1 MAGEWIPYDVCL
13 ATKPE
18 VLELLDETGASADA
32 VIGRLLQFWGWAAL
46 NAEGGTARMTID
58 RLGRMFGGDAH
69 FWNWVEKVGW
79 LAVDSAGGTVS
90 IPGWENRFS
99 KTAKARALQQK
110 RSAYSHE
117 CGPVDGVAPGAG
129 RSSARTRAQ
138 DRPRGER
145 GNRGERAKRGEET
158 EETGLEPS
166 ASSSVENTPE
176 EDSAAWETL
185 RAAWRQGPGKAWP
198 SQTPPEKLEDRL
210 REPGWLPMALR
221 AIERLPG
228 CKYFQSPVGLGQLV
242 SKGFVDKIVAGDFD
256 TVNRGASTG
265 GDRLPADN
273 TNKKY
278 YRAQFGRSMTE
289 REFREADRLP
299 AGEGADS
306 LEAARLKT
314 LKMLK
319 RESGG

>member
-46 NAEGGTARMTID
+46 NAEGGTARMTLT
-58 RLGRMFGGDAH
+58 RLARMFGGDVN
-69 FWNWVEKVGW
+69 FWCWVAKVGW
-79 LAVDSAGGTVS
+79 LAVDSESGTVS

-129 RSSARTRAQ
+129 RSSARARTQ
-138 DRPRGER
+138 DRAIER
-145 GNRGERAKRGEET
+145 RESKESKERKE
-158 EETGLEPS
+158 EETGPEPS
-166 ASSSVENTPE
+166 ASSSVLENTPE

-185 RAAWRQGPGKAWP
+185 RAAWRQGPGKPWP
-198 SQTPPEKLEDRL
+198 SRTPPEKLEDRL

-221 AIERLPG
+221 AIERLPA

-242 SKGFVDKIVAGDFD
+242 SKGFAAKIVAGDFD
-256 TVNRGASTG
+256 TINRPGVDRPPP
-265 GDRLPADN
+265 GDTA
-273 TNKKY
+273 NKKY

>member
-79 LAVDSAGGTVS
+79 LAVDSESGTVS

-110 RSAYSHE
+110 RSADSRYRE
-117 CGPVDGVAPGAG
+117 PADGLASDPG
-129 RSSARTRAQ
+129 RSSARTRTQ
-138 DRPRGER
+138 DSPRGDRGQER
-145 GNRGERAKRGEET
+145 EQREEG

-166 ASSSVENTPE
+166 ASSSVLENTPE
-176 EDSAAWETL
+176 EDLAAWETL

-210 REPGWLPMALR
+210 REAGWLPMALR
-221 AIERLPG
+221 AIERLPA

-256 TVNRGASTG
+256 SINRPG
-265 GDRLPADN
+265 GDRPPPSDTA
-273 TNKKY
+273 NKKY

-289 REFREADRLP
+289 REFR
-299 AGEGADS
+299 
-306 LEAARLKT
+306 
-314 LKMLK
+314 
-319 RESGG
+319 

>member
-1 MAGEWIPYDVCL
+1 MAGEWFAYDCCL
-13 ATKPE
+13 PTKPE
-18 VLELLDETGASADA
+18 VIELLEETGASADA

-46 NAEGGTARMTID
+46 HAEGGTARMTLD
-58 RLGRMFGGDAH
+58 RLGRMFGGDAD
-69 FWNWVEKVGW
+69 FWLAVEGVGW

-117 CGPVDGVAPGAG
+117 CGPVDGLAPGAG

-158 EETGLEPS
+158 EETGPEPS
-166 ASSSVENTPE
+166 ASSSVENAPE

-221 AIERLPG
+221 AIERLPA

>member
-46 NAEGGTARMTID
+46 NAEGGTARMTLD
-58 RLGRMFGGDAH
+58 RLGRMFGGDAD
-69 FWNWVEKVGW
+69 FWLAVENVGW

-90 IPGWENRFS
+90 VPGWEDRFS

-129 RSSARTRAQ
+129 RSSARARTQ
-138 DRPRGER
+138 DRAIER
-145 GNRGERAKRGEET
+145 RERKESKERKE
-158 EETGLEPS
+158 EETGPEPS
-166 ASSSVENTPE
+166 ASSSSVLENTPE
-176 EDSAAWETL
+176 EDQAAWEAL
-185 RAAWRQGPGKAWP
+185 RAAWRRGPGKPWP
-198 SQTPPEKLEDRL
+198 SVAPPEKLEDRL

-221 AIERLPG
+221 AIERLPA

-242 SKGFVDKIVAGDFD
+242 SAGFVDKIVAGDFD
-256 TVNRGASTG
+256 TINRPKIIP
-265 GDRLPADN
+265 GDRPPAVAWD
-273 TNKKY
+273 
-278 YRAQFGRSMTE
+278 G
-289 REFREADRLP
+289 D
-299 AGEGADS
+299 D
-306 LEAARLKT
+306 AARFAATKAHT
-314 LKMLK
+314 LKMLRL

>member
-79 LAVDSAGGTVS
+79 LAVDSESGTVS
-90 IPGWENRFS
+90 IPGWEDRFS
-99 KTAKARALQQK
+99 KTAKARALQLK
-110 RSAYSHE
+110 RAANSRE
-117 CGPVDGVAPGAG
+117 CGPAALKRTHPCATAHAPVRSGA
-129 RSSARTRAQ
+129 
-138 DRPRGER
+138 P
-145 GNRGERAKRGEET
+145 NRGEEIEEREQREEG

-166 ASSSVENTPE
+166 SASSSIENTPE

-185 RAAWRQGPGKAWP
+185 REAWRRGSGKPWP
-198 SQTPPEKLEDRL
+198 SRTPPEKLEDRL
-210 REPGWLPMALR
+210 REPDWLPMALR
-221 AIERLPG
+221 AIERLPA

-256 TVNRGASTG
+256 TINRPG
-265 GDRLPADN
+265 GDRPPPADS

-306 LEAARLKT
+306 LEATRLKT

-319 RESGG
+319 RESGD

>member
-46 NAEGGTARMTID
+46 NADGGTARMTLD
-58 RLGRMFGGDAH
+58 RLGRMFGGDAD
-69 FWNWVEKVGW
+69 FWLAVENVGW

-90 IPGWENRFS
+90 IPGWEDRFS

-129 RSSARTRAQ
+129 RSSARARTQ
-138 DRPRGER
+138 DRAIER
-145 GNRGERAKRGEET
+145 RESKESKERKE
-158 EETGLEPS
+158 EETGPEPSS
-166 ASSSVENTPE
+166 ASSSVLENTPE
-176 EDSAAWETL
+176 EDQAAWEAL
-185 RAAWRQGPGKAWP
+185 RAAWRRGPGKPWP
-198 SQTPPEKLEDRL
+198 SVAPPEKLEDRL

-221 AIERLPG
+221 AIERLPA

-242 SKGFVDKIVAGDFD
+242 SNGFVDKIVAGDFD
-256 TVNRGASTG
+256 TINRPKILP
-265 GDRLPADN
+265 GDRPPAVGWD
-273 TNKKY
+273 
-278 YRAQFGRSMTE
+278 G
-289 REFREADRLP
+289 D
-299 AGEGADS
+299 D
-306 LEAARLKT
+306 AARFAATKAHT
-314 LKMLK
+314 LKMLRL
-319 RESGG
+319 REGGG

>member
-46 NAEGGTARMTID
+46 NAEGGTARMTLT
-58 RLGRMFGGDAH
+58 RLARMFGGDVN
-69 FWNWVEKVGW
+69 FWCWVAKVGW
-79 LAVDSAGGTVS
+79 LAVDSESGTVS
-90 IPGWENRFS
+90 IPGWEDRFS

-129 RSSARTRAQ
+129 RSSARARTQ
-138 DRPRGER
+138 DRAIER
-145 GNRGERAKRGEET
+145 RESKESKERKE
-158 EETGLEPS
+158 EETGPEPS

-221 AIERLPG
+221 AIERLPA

>member
-1 MAGEWIPYDVCL
+1 MAGEWFAYDCCL
-13 ATKPE
+13 PTKPE
-18 VLELLDETGASADA
+18 VIELLEETGASADA

-46 NAEGGTARMTID
+46 HAEGGTARMTLD
-58 RLGRMFGGDAH
+58 RLGRMFGGDAD
-69 FWNWVEKVGW
+69 FWLAVEGVGW

-110 RSAYSHE
+110 RSADSRYRE
-117 CGPVDGVAPGAG
+117 PPDGLASDPG
-129 RSSARTRAQ
+129 RSSARTRTQ
-138 DRPRGER
+138 DSPRGER

-158 EETGLEPS
+158 EETGPEPSS

-221 AIERLPG
+221 AIERLPA

-242 SKGFVDKIVAGDFD
+242 SKGFAAKIVAGDFD
-256 TVNRGASTG
+256 TVNRPG
-265 GDRLPADN
+265 GDRPPPSDS

-319 RESGG
+319 RESSG

>member
-79 LAVDSAGGTVS
+79 LAVDSESGTVS
-90 IPGWENRFS
+90 IPGWEDRFS

-129 RSSARTRAQ
+129 RSSARARTQ
-138 DRPRGER
+138 DRAIER
-145 GNRGERAKRGEET
+145 RESKESKERKE

-166 ASSSVENTPE
+166 ASSSVLENTSE

-185 RAAWRQGPGKAWP
+185 RAAWRQGPGKPWP
-198 SQTPPEKLEDRL
+198 SRTPPEKLEDRL
-210 REPGWLPMALR
+210 REAGWLPMALR
-221 AIERLPG
+221 AIERLQG

-256 TVNRGASTG
+256 SINRPG
-265 GDRLPADN
+265 GDRPPPSDTA
-273 TNKKY
+273 NKKY